1 MDEKKVRSGE
11 EVERQKKN
19 QTSIDSAACL
29 LRRRKKRLESHGHEA
44 TQSKHTHRQTLPK
57 VDRKTLARTK

>member
-1 MDEKKVRSGE
+1 MDEKNVRSGE

-19 QTSIDSAACL
+19 QTSIDSAACVDE
-29 LRRRKKRLESHGHEA
+29 KKHLESHA
-44 TQSKHTHRQTLPK
+44 VDTHRQTLPK